1 MKDVLKVIAAVL
13 AAILLIALI
22 WWGVWAVSVATSGPK
37 GQGDAI
43 KTKNSAENWTAAQ
56 AKFEKLY
63 AGIQAADQKTELASQ
78 RLASNP
84 NDLTL
89 QQQYAGVQSGC
100 ISLVADY
107 NAESRKFLS
116 EDFKATDLPYQI
128 DATRPSFDCK

>member
-1 MKDVLKVIAAVL
+1 MK
-13 AAILLIALI
+13 IALSVI
-22 WWGVWAVSVATSGPK
+22 GGIIAVTLLVWGIWAVSVAASGPK
-37 GQGDAI
+37 GVGDAI
-43 KTKNSAENWTAAQ
+43 KTKNSSENWTAAQ

-63 AGIQAADQKTELASQ
+63 AGIQAADQKTELSAQ
-78 RLASNP
+78 RLAASP

-89 QQQYAGVQSGC
+89 QQQHAGIQSGC

-128 DATRPSFDCK
+128 DTTSHAFDCK